1 MSGLEKIISQ
11 IEEEAGHSA
20 EEIIREAREQA
31 EAILGAAEGRDP
43 QGRHSEEKPL
53 SRGYAAETGASFG
66 KTETDR

>member
-31 EAILGAAEGRDP
+31 EAILGAADEECEKI
-43 QGRHSEEKPL
+43 RHRRSRRQKP
-53 SRGYAAETGASFG
+53 AG
-66 KTETDR
+66 KTF